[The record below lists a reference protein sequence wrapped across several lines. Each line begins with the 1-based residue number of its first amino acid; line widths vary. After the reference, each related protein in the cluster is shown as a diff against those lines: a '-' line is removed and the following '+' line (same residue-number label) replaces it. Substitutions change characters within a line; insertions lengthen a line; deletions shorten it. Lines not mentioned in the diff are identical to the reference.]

1 MDAGDSWRWGLL
13 ALCLI
18 LSAFFSA
25 SETAFSALPKARL
38 LHLQRTGKPGAGRVS
53 KLIQRPE
60 RFLATVLLTNNLV
73 NTAAAALATV
83 LVVDIIGD
91 PSMSV
96 LVSTVGVTL
105 ILLIFCES
113 LPKTIAWH
121 RSETVAF
128 AMSRPLFLVGL
139 ILSPAVSII
148 QGITTLVRRI
158 LGISS
163 STHHVGEEEIRTLI
177 AAGAQTGT
185 VEADEA
191 ELLEKVFRFG
201 DRQMREVM
209 TPRPEIVWL
218 EKGATLSEFLEIYQE
233 SSHTR
238 FPVYE
243 GSKENVVGILSVK
256 DVLSGLSSGQITP
269 ESDVTTL
276 LREAYIVPETKSV
289 SDTFAEMRQGR
300 HTVALTFDEFGGIAG
315 LATTKQ
321 LLAVIVGQ
329 VGDEGPEPGETVT
342 PLGDDSYRVDAGVGI
357 SEINE
362 ELTLD
367 LPEGDYQ
374 TLAGFMLHQLGRI
387 PEIGDV
393 VEYRDL
399 RITVKAMDGV
409 RIDEVEL
416 MRVPVGAAPHS
427 ERRSGAERSG
437 DDR

>member
-25 SETAFSALPKARL
+25 SETAYSALPRARL
-38 LHLQRTGKPGAGRVS
+38 LHLQRTRRPGANRVS
-53 KLIQRPE
+53 SLIQRPE
-60 RFLATVLLTNNLV
+60 RFLATVLLSNNLL

-83 LVVDIIGD
+83 LAVELIGD
-91 PSMSV
+91 PSISV
-96 LVSTVGVTL
+96 LVSTIGVTF

-121 RSETVAF
+121 RSEMVAF
-128 AMSRPLFLVGL
+128 AMSRPLTF
-139 ILSPAVSII
+139 VSIALTPVVALI
-148 QGITTLVRRI
+148 QAFTTLIRRALGITD
-158 LGISS
+158 SS
-163 STHHVGEEEIRTLI
+163 QHVGEEEIRTLI

-185 VEADEA
+185 VEAEEA

-218 EKGATLSEFLEIYQE
+218 EKGATLSEFLEIYRT

-238 FPVYE
+238 FPVFE

-256 DVLSGLSSGQITP
+256 DVLSGLSSDQVSAD
-269 ESDVTTL
+269 SDVTSL

-289 SDTFAEMRQGR
+289 SETFAEMRQAR

-321 LLAVIVGQ
+321 LLEVIVGQ
-329 VGDEGPEPGETVT
+329 VGDEGPAPEETVT
-342 PLGDDSYRVDAGVGI
+342 HLGGDSYLVDAAVGI
-357 SEINE
+357 SEIND
-362 ELTLD
+362 ELGLD
-367 LPEGDYQ
+367 IPEGDYQ
-374 TLAGFMLHQLGRI
+374 TLAGFILAQLGRI
-387 PEIGDV
+387 PENDDV
-393 VEYRDL
+393 VEYRDMS
-399 RITVKAMDGV
+399 ITVKAMDGV

-416 MRVPVGAAPHS
+416 IRVPAATV
-427 ERRSGAERSG
+427 AE
-437 DDR
+437 DVQ

>member
-25 SETAFSALPKARL
+25 SETAFAALPRARL
-38 LHLQRTGKPGAGRVS
+38 LHLTKTGRSGASRVS
-53 KLIQRPE
+53 TLIQRPE
-60 RFLATVLLTNNLV
+60 RFLATVLLSNNLV

-83 LVVDIIGD
+83 LVVEMIGN
-91 PSMSV
+91 PSISV
-96 LVSTVGVTL
+96 LISTIGVTL
-105 ILLIFCES
+105 VLLIFCET

-128 AMSRPLFLVGL
+128 AVSRPLSLVGL
-139 ILSPAVSII
+139 FLSPVVAVL
-148 QGITTLVRRI
+148 QWFTTLVSRA
-158 LGISS
+158 LGITASS
-163 STHHVGEEEIRTLI
+163 DQVGEEEIRTLI

-185 VEADEA
+185 MEADEA
-191 ELLEKVFRFG
+191 DLLEKVFRFG
-201 DRQMREVM
+201 DRRMREVM

-218 EKGATLSEFLEIYQE
+218 EKGATLSEFLQIYRE

-243 GSKENVVGILSVK
+243 GSKENVIGILSVK
-256 DVLSGLSSGQITP
+256 DVLSGLSSAEIKP
-269 ESDVTTL
+269 ESDVTAL
-276 LREAYIVPETKSV
+276 LREAYIVPETKNV

-321 LLAVIVGQ
+321 LLEVIVGQ
-329 VGDEGPEPGETVT
+329 VGDEGPEPEEVVT
-342 PLGDDSYRVDAGVGI
+342 HLGDNSYRVDAAVGI

-362 ELTLD
+362 ELGLD
-367 LPEGDYQ
+367 IPEGDYQ
-374 TLAGFMLHQLGRI
+374 TLAGFILAQLGRI
-387 PEIGDV
+387 PETGDV

-399 RITVKAMDGV
+399 SITVKAMDGV

-427 ERRSGAERSG
+427 ERSG
-437 DDR
+437 DGR

>member
-38 LHLQRTGKPGAGRVS
+38 LHLQRTGRTGAGRVS
-53 KLIQRPE
+53 GLIQRPE
-60 RFLATVLLTNNLV
+60 RFLATVLLSNNLV
-73 NTAAAALATV
+73 NTAAAALFTV
-83 LVVDIIGD
+83 IVVDLIGN
-91 PSMSV
+91 PSISV
-96 LVSTVGVTL
+96 LVSTIGVTL
-105 ILLIFCES
+105 VLLIFCET

-121 RSETVAF
+121 RSEMVAF
-128 AMSRPLFLVGL
+128 AVSRPLYVVGL
-139 ILSPAVSII
+139 ALAPAVTVL
-148 QGITTLVRRI
+148 QGITTVAKRAI
-158 LGISS
+158 GITDSS
-163 STHHVGEEEIRTLI
+163 QHVGEEEIRTLI

-201 DRQMREVM
+201 DRQMREVI

-218 EKGATLSEFLEIYQE
+218 EKGATLSEFLEIYQI

-238 FPVYE
+238 FPVFE
-243 GSKENVVGILSVK
+243 GSKENVIGILSVK
-256 DVLSGLSSGQITP
+256 DVLSGLSGGQISS

-289 SDTFAEMRQGR
+289 SDTFAEMRQAR

-321 LLAVIVGQ
+321 LLEVIVGQ
-329 VGDEGPEPGETVT
+329 VGDEGPAPEETVT
-342 PLGDDSYRVDAGVGI
+342 HLGGDSYLVDAAVGI

-362 ELTLD
+362 ELGLD
-367 LPEGDYQ
+367 IPEGDYQ
-374 TLAGFMLHQLGRI
+374 TLAGFILAQLGRI
-387 PEIGDV
+387 PENDDV

-399 RITVKAMDGV
+399 SITVKAMDGV

-416 MRVPVGAAPHS
+416 MRVPAATV
-427 ERRSGAERSG
+427 AE
-437 DDR
+437 DVQ

>member
-38 LHLQRTGKPGAGRVS
+38 LHLQRTGRTGAGRVS
-53 KLIQRPE
+53 GLIQRPE
-60 RFLATVLLTNNLV
+60 RFLATVLLSNNLV
-73 NTAAAALATV
+73 NTAAAALFTV
-83 LVVDIIGD
+83 IVVDLIGN
-91 PSMSV
+91 PSISV
-96 LVSTVGVTL
+96 LVSTIGVTL
-105 ILLIFCES
+105 VLLIFCET

-121 RSETVAF
+121 RSEMVAF
-128 AMSRPLFLVGL
+128 AVSRPLYVVGL
-139 ILSPAVSII
+139 ALAPAVTVL
-148 QGITTLVRRI
+148 QGITTVAKRAI
-158 LGISS
+158 GITDSS
-163 STHHVGEEEIRTLI
+163 QHVGEEEIRTLI

-201 DRQMREVM
+201 DRQMREVI

-218 EKGATLSEFLEIYQE
+218 EKGATLSEFLEIYQI

-238 FPVYE
+238 FPVFE
-243 GSKENVVGILSVK
+243 GSKENVIGILSVK
-256 DVLSGLSSGQITP
+256 DVLSGLSAGQISS

-289 SDTFAEMRQGR
+289 SDTFAEMRQAR

-321 LLAVIVGQ
+321 LLEVIVGQ
-329 VGDEGPEPGETVT
+329 VGDEGPAPEETVT
-342 PLGDDSYRVDAGVGI
+342 HLGGDSYLVDAAVGI

-362 ELTLD
+362 ELGLD
-367 LPEGDYQ
+367 IPEGDYQ
-374 TLAGFMLHQLGRI
+374 TLAGFILAQLGRI
-387 PEIGDV
+387 PENDDV

-399 RITVKAMDGV
+399 SITVKAMDGV

-416 MRVPVGAAPHS
+416 MRVPAATV
-427 ERRSGAERSG
+427 AE
-437 DDR
+437 DVQ